1 MISTHSTGAE
11 TGEQGDYGSYL
22 IRKPVV
28 TGKFPDVNHKP
39 SASTSN
45 NKMMC
50 ISFCS
55 YGRLYSAFVSYSF
68 TFVSSLS
75 CFYIRYQVC
84 CSWPRFTLATFS
96 IAKKQVRDPER

>member
-11 TGEQGDYGSYL
+11 TGEQGDYGNYL
-22 IRKPVV
+22 IHKPVV
-28 TGKFPDVNHKP
+28 TGKIPDVNHKP

-55 YGRLYSAFVSYSF
+55 Y
-68 TFVSSLS
+68 
-75 CFYIRYQVC
+75 
-84 CSWPRFTLATFS
+84 
-96 IAKKQVRDPER
+96 